1 MNTQELNEIF
11 DISQDIELDSN
22 LPMPPVI
29 QNPAATSLKEIDL
42 IQDIDF
48 TRRSLQSLLLKSQQ
62 LVELSLENAS
72 DSAGP
77 RNIEVASNA
86 INTAVNTA
94 EKLIDLNKK
103 YKELTDT
110 KKDLGTNNTFINKTI
125 NVTTADLL
133 KMLKEDNDG
142 EII

>member
-103 YKELTDT
+103 YQELTDT

>member
-1 MNTQELNEIF
+1 MNKNDLNEVF
-11 DISQDIELDSN
+11 GLPNDVELDSS
-22 LPMPPVI
+22 LPMPPVT
-29 QNPAATSLKEIDL
+29 QNPAATGPNEIDL

-72 DSAGP
+72 DSTGP
-77 RNIEVASNA
+77 RNIEVASTA

-94 EKLIDLNKK
+94 EKLVELNKK
-103 YKELTDT
+103 YQELTNI

-133 KMLKEDNDG
+133 KMLKENNDG